1 MEKPK
6 HHLFVCASFRT
17 KGEPKG
23 VCHKSSIG
31 LLPYIDEEILDRN
44 LDVLVTSTG
53 CLKQCENGPVMV
65 VYPEGWWFGKVDSED
80 AVDAVLD
87 GLEEGR
93 PAEEYLL

>member
-1 MEKPK
+1 MEKTK

-23 VCHKSSIG
+23 VCHKSTIG
-31 LLPYIDEEILDRN
+31 LLPYIDEEILDRD

-65 VYPEGWWFGKVDSED
+65 VYPEGLWFGRIEIED

>member
-17 KGEPKG
+17 KGESKG
-23 VCHKSSIG
+23 VCHKSTIG

-65 VYPEGWWFGKVDSED
+65 VYPEGWWFGEVDSED
-80 AVDAVLD
+80 AVDAILD
-87 GLEEGR
+87 GLEEER
-93 PAEEYLL
+93 AAEEYLL